1 MRATNVYEE
10 KSLGVYE
17 ESMDDDE
24 LNDDAHWDRHSVSR
38 VAIWGKYLA
47 RHARRQLSFGE
58 SRTPARSHRRRRF
71 ANRAPFADMW
81 WLAISLFLLCIVE
94 VRLRQKCI
102 CIPATR

>member
-1 MRATNVYEE
+1 MYEE

-58 SRTPARSHRRRRF
+58 SRTPAATAAALLTALRYVVASHLALPALHRRGTPVTEVYRPT
-71 ANRAPFADMW
+71 NS
-81 WLAISLFLLCIVE
+81 AIS
-94 VRLRQKCI
+94 
-102 CIPATR
+102 